1 MSENRRGLTRRPDFN
16 RTAEDRLLGAGE
28 ATQADPD
35 GTDGADG
42 QRADRLRA
50 VPATSAAP
58 DEPEKSSGGPSG
70 SGGASGAQGS
80 SGASGSSSKS
90 GAADGRDPVP
100 RRRPVKLATDLADN
114 LRATVL
120 VERGR
125 GRPELTQNELLDEIV
140 RRGLSE
146 VGSKPPPTAAS

>member
-35 GTDGADG
+35 GTDG

-58 DEPEKSSGGPSG
+58 DEPEKSSEGPSG
-70 SGGASGAQGS
+70 PGGASGAQGS
-80 SGASGSSSKS
+80 SGSSSKS